1 MAAAVEAQFTSTD
14 LENYGNI
21 ILNGYATTGPNSTG
35 KLAWQYKETLT
46 PPVALPSVT
55 SVQPALKGWTTNYM
69 EYYTQLQP
77 NGYGVNPGDPT
88 MFNYSVKSFTP
99 QTGAVASLGLLQ
111 AGQNYTPG
119 TYTNVPTLG
128 GFGTGATLNI
138 TVDANG
144 VVTVAT
150 LNAGGSDYA
159 AGNGLGVASPGP
171 LGSGFGFAVA
181 VASVTNDSPAGQPKW
196 NQVPRRFFQNQVAP
210 FVPPNNNSEVIPY
223 SYMFSVENNA
233 TQPPVGVLV
242 GTTPPPP
249 PTPTY
254 SLSTTPTAATENTV
268 ISTTVA
274 TTNVA
279 DSTVVYWRMS
289 GTGITGAFFTSGV
302 LTGSATVTSNSA
314 SFDQTLAASLP
325 AGGPYTLGVSLYSDA
340 GFTQQIGTTS
350 LVISVTPGVTPSTPQ
365 YGAYIDLYQYRNT
378 GGVYPDGSYVGI
390 NPNMRAA
397 NINTILPSLD
407 KFYILLEA
415 QIDSD
420 GKLYFGTNIGN
431 PAALVLNAAGTDW
444 ADNTGSVSGGYVSP
458 TNPDYTYSAY
468 AIKNSIYYLSQQTAW
483 STKNLMLSIGGYLLS
498 QTMDQA
504 GNSAL
509 LAQTAADQIA
519 TLVQIT
525 GAVGVDLDYEPVG
538 QPCIPANM
546 ALLCEKIQA
555 AVKALD
561 PTYEVHLT
569 IIPPL
574 SQADPDLK
582 TDTALA
588 CDPYVDQINV
598 MTYDDPNTLDQPPY
612 QPGNVVVYNQ
622 TGVGRSVQSVQ
633 WFLDKGVTRNKL
645 GMGIA
650 GYGRNTA
657 NGQAFT
663 NNGTPYDQIVRVAGS
678 AGALEP
684 EFLLGRLNAAVPIV
698 NPNPTSQANFYY
710 SPTTAIW
717 GFDSVQTIA
726 DKVQASSNMG
736 IRAVFMWQ
744 LSNDYSNPASALPA
758 GNPLA
763 NFALVKGA
771 QAAIAAL

>member
-1 MAAAVEAQFTSTD
+1 MCEEVSMNPRAVQMSKLVESILTPTQLA
-14 LENYGNI
+14 EYGNV
-21 ILNGYATTGPNSTG
+21 LAPTYRSWQNNSM
-35 KLAWQYKETLT
+35 Q
-46 PPVALPSVT
+46 
-55 SVQPALKGWTTNYM
+55 
-69 EYYTQLQP
+69 YYTQLQP

-88 MFNYSVKSFTP
+88 MFDYSVRSFTL
-99 QTGAVASLGLLQ
+99 QTGAVSSLGTVQ

-119 TYTNVPTLG
+119 SYTNVPTIG

-138 TVDANG
+138 TVDVNG
-144 VVTVAT
+144 VVTGVT
-150 LNAGGSDYA
+150 LNAGGSDYSA
-159 AGNGLGVASPGP
+159 ANGLGVASPGP
-171 LGSGFGFAVA
+171 IGPGSGFSVA
-181 VASVTNDSPAGQPKW
+181 VASVTSVSPAGQPVW
-196 NQVPRRFFQNQVAP
+196 GQVPRRYFQNQVAP
-210 FVPPNNNSEVIPY
+210 FVPPNNNSQAIPY
-223 SYMFSVENNA
+223 SYMYSVSNN
-233 TQPPVGVLV
+233 
-242 GTTPPPP
+242 TTPPPIGALDSTTP
-249 PTPTY
+249 PPVTPTY

-268 ISTTVA
+268 ISTAVA
-274 TTNVA
+274 TTNV
-279 DSTVVYWRMS
+279 TNGTIVYWKMTGS
-289 GTGITGAFFTSGV
+289 GITGAFFTSGV
-302 LTGSATVTSNSA
+302 LTGSTTVTSNSA
-314 SFDQTLAASLP
+314 SFNQTLAASLP

-340 GFTQQIGTTS
+340 GFTQQVGTTS

-365 YGAYIDLYQYRNT
+365 FGAYIDLYQYRNT
-378 GGVYPDGSYVGI
+378 GGVYPDGSYVGL

-397 NINTILPSLD
+397 NINTLLPSLD
-407 KFYILLEA
+407 KFYILIEA
-415 QIDSD
+415 QIYSD
-420 GKLYFGTNIGN
+420 GKLYFGTNVGN
-431 PAALVLNAAGTDW
+431 SAALVLNAAGTGW

-468 AIKNSIYYLSQQTAW
+468 AIKNSIYYLSQQSSWT
-483 STKNLMLSIGGYLLS
+483 TKNLILSVGGYNLS
-498 QTMDQA
+498 QYMDQA
-504 GNSAL
+504 GSSAG

-519 TLVQIT
+519 KLVQIT

-546 ALLCEKIQA
+546 ALLCQKIQA
-555 AVKALD
+555 AVKALN

-588 CDPYVDQINV
+588 CQSYVDQINV

-612 QPGNVVVYNQ
+612 QPGSIPVYNQ

-663 NNGTPYDQIVRVAGS
+663 NNGTPYDQIVRVASS

-698 NPNPTSQANFYY
+698 NPNPSSQANFYY
-710 SPTTAIW
+710 NPTTAIW
-717 GFDSVQTIA
+717 GFDSVDTIA
-726 DKVQASSNMG
+726 DKVQASSNLG
-736 IRAVFMWQ
+736 IRAVFAWQ
-744 LSNDYSNPASALPA
+744 LSNDYSNPTSVLPA

-763 NFALVKGA
+763 NFALVKAA

>member
-1 MAAAVEAQFTSTD
+1 MQ
-14 LENYGNI
+14 
-21 ILNGYATTGPNSTG
+21 
-35 KLAWQYKETLT
+35 
-46 PPVALPSVT
+46 
-55 SVQPALKGWTTNYM
+55 
-69 EYYTQLQP
+69 YYTQLQP

-88 MFNYSVKSFTP
+88 MFDYSVRSFTL
-99 QTGAVASLGLLQ
+99 QTGAVSSLGTVQ

-119 TYTNVPTLG
+119 SYTNVPTIG

-138 TVDANG
+138 TVDVNG
-144 VVTVAT
+144 VVTGVT
-150 LNAGGSDYA
+150 LNAGGSDYSA
-159 AGNGLGVASPGP
+159 ANGLGVASPGP
-171 LGSGFGFAVA
+171 IGPGSGFSVA
-181 VASVTNDSPAGQPKW
+181 VASVTSVSPAGQPVW
-196 NQVPRRFFQNQVAP
+196 GQVPRRYFQNQVAP
-210 FVPPNNNSEVIPY
+210 FVPPNNNSQAIPY
-223 SYMFSVENNA
+223 SYMYSVSNN
-233 TQPPVGVLV
+233 
-242 GTTPPPP
+242 TTPPPIGALDSTTP
-249 PTPTY
+249 PPVTPTY

-268 ISTTVA
+268 ISTAVA
-274 TTNVA
+274 TTNV
-279 DSTVVYWRMS
+279 TNGTIVYWKMTGS
-289 GTGITGAFFTSGV
+289 GITGAFFTSGV
-302 LTGSATVTSNSA
+302 LTGSTTVTSNSA
-314 SFDQTLAASLP
+314 SFNQTLAASLP

-340 GFTQQIGTTS
+340 GFTQQVGTTS

-365 YGAYIDLYQYRNT
+365 FGAYIDLYQYRNT
-378 GGVYPDGSYVGI
+378 GGVYPDGSYVGL

-397 NINTILPSLD
+397 NINTLLPSLD
-407 KFYILLEA
+407 KFYILIEA
-415 QIDSD
+415 QIYSD
-420 GKLYFGTNIGN
+420 GKLYFGTNVGN
-431 PAALVLNAAGTDW
+431 SAALVLNAAGTGW

-468 AIKNSIYYLSQQTAW
+468 AIKNSIYYLSQQSSWT
-483 STKNLMLSIGGYLLS
+483 TKNLILSVGGYNLS
-498 QTMDQA
+498 QYMDQA
-504 GNSAL
+504 GSSAG

-519 TLVQIT
+519 KLVQIT

-546 ALLCEKIQA
+546 ALLCQKIQA
-555 AVKALD
+555 AVKALN

-588 CDPYVDQINV
+588 CQSYVDQINV

-612 QPGNVVVYNQ
+612 QPGSIPVYNQ

-663 NNGTPYDQIVRVAGS
+663 NNGTPYDQIVRVASS

-698 NPNPTSQANFYY
+698 NPNPSSQANFYY
-710 SPTTAIW
+710 NPTTAIW
-717 GFDSVQTIA
+717 GFDSVDTIA
-726 DKVQASSNMG
+726 DKVQASSNLG
-736 IRAVFMWQ
+736 IRAVFAWQ
-744 LSNDYSNPASALPA
+744 LSNDYSNPTSVLPA

-763 NFALVKGA
+763 NFALVKAA

>member
-1 MAAAVEAQFTSTD
+1 MQ
-14 LENYGNI
+14 
-21 ILNGYATTGPNSTG
+21 
-35 KLAWQYKETLT
+35 
-46 PPVALPSVT
+46 
-55 SVQPALKGWTTNYM
+55 
-69 EYYTQLQP
+69 YYTQLQP

-88 MFNYSVKSFTP
+88 MFDYSVRSFTL
-99 QTGAVASLGLLQ
+99 QTGAVSSLGTVQ

-119 TYTNVPTLG
+119 SYTNVPTIG

-138 TVDANG
+138 TVDVNG
-144 VVTVAT
+144 VVTGVT
-150 LNAGGSDYA
+150 LNAGGSDYSA
-159 AGNGLGVASPGP
+159 ANGLGVASPGP
-171 LGSGFGFAVA
+171 IGPGSGFSVA
-181 VASVTNDSPAGQPKW
+181 VASVTSVSPAGQPVW
-196 NQVPRRFFQNQVAP
+196 GQVPRRYFQNQVAP
-210 FVPPNNNSEVIPY
+210 FVPPNNNSQAIPY
-223 SYMFSVENNA
+223 SYMYSVSNN
-233 TQPPVGVLV
+233 
-242 GTTPPPP
+242 TTPPPIGALDSTTP
-249 PTPTY
+249 PPVTPTY

-268 ISTTVA
+268 ISTAVA
-274 TTNVA
+274 TTNVT
-279 DSTVVYWRMS
+279 DGTIVYWKMTGS
-289 GTGITGAFFTSGV
+289 GVTGAFFTSGV
-302 LTGSATVTSNSA
+302 LTGSTTVTSNSA
-314 SFDQTLAASLP
+314 SFNQTLAASLP

-340 GFTQQIGTTS
+340 GFTQQVGTTS

-365 YGAYIDLYQYRNT
+365 FGAYIDLYQYRNT
-378 GGVYPDGSYVGI
+378 GGVYPDGSYVGL

-397 NINTILPSLD
+397 NINTLLPSLD
-407 KFYILLEA
+407 KFYILIEA
-415 QIDSD
+415 QIYSD
-420 GKLYFGTNIGN
+420 GKLYFGTNVGN
-431 PAALVLNAAGTDW
+431 SAALVLNAAGTGW

-468 AIKNSIYYLSQQTAW
+468 AIKNSIYYLSQQSSWT
-483 STKNLMLSIGGYLLS
+483 TKNLILSVGGYNLS
-498 QTMDQA
+498 QYMDQA
-504 GNSAL
+504 GSSAG

-519 TLVQIT
+519 KLVQIT

-546 ALLCEKIQA
+546 ALLCQKIQA
-555 AVKALD
+555 AVKALN

-588 CDPYVDQINV
+588 CQSYVDQINV

-612 QPGNVVVYNQ
+612 QPGSIPVYNQ

-698 NPNPTSQANFYY
+698 NPNPSSQANFYY
-710 SPTTAIW
+710 NPTTAIW
-717 GFDSVQTIA
+717 GFDSVDTIA
-726 DKVQASSNMG
+726 DKVQASSNLG

-744 LSNDYSNPASALPA
+744 LSNDYSNPSSALPA

>member
-1 MAAAVEAQFTSTD
+1 MQ
-14 LENYGNI
+14 
-21 ILNGYATTGPNSTG
+21 
-35 KLAWQYKETLT
+35 
-46 PPVALPSVT
+46 
-55 SVQPALKGWTTNYM
+55 
-69 EYYTQLQP
+69 YYTQLQP

-88 MFNYSVKSFTP
+88 MFDYSVRSFTL
-99 QTGAVASLGLLQ
+99 QTGAVSSLGTVQ

-119 TYTNVPTLG
+119 SYTNVPTIG

-138 TVDANG
+138 TVDVNG
-144 VVTVAT
+144 VVTGVT
-150 LNAGGSDYA
+150 LNAGGSDYSA
-159 AGNGLGVASPGP
+159 ANGLGVASPGP
-171 LGSGFGFAVA
+171 IGPGSGFSVA
-181 VASVTNDSPAGQPKW
+181 VASVTSVSPAGQPVW
-196 NQVPRRFFQNQVAP
+196 GQVPRRYFQNQVAP
-210 FVPPNNNSEVIPY
+210 FVPPNNNSQAIPY
-223 SYMFSVENNA
+223 SYMYSVSNN
-233 TQPPVGVLV
+233 
-242 GTTPPPP
+242 TTPPPIGALDSTTP
-249 PTPTY
+249 PPVTPTY

-268 ISTTVA
+268 ISTAVA
-274 TTNVA
+274 TTNVT
-279 DSTVVYWRMS
+279 DGTIVYWKMTGS
-289 GTGITGAFFTSGV
+289 GITGAFFTSGV
-302 LTGSATVTSNSA
+302 LTGSTTVTSNSA
-314 SFDQTLAASLP
+314 SFNQTLAASLP

-340 GFTQQIGTTS
+340 GFTQQVGTTS

-365 YGAYIDLYQYRNT
+365 FGAYIDLYQYRNT
-378 GGVYPDGSYVGI
+378 GGVYPDGSYVGL

-397 NINTILPSLD
+397 NINTLLPSLD
-407 KFYILLEA
+407 KFYILIEA
-415 QIDSD
+415 QIYSD
-420 GKLYFGTNIGN
+420 GKLYFGTNVGN
-431 PAALVLNAAGTDW
+431 SAALVLNAAGTGW

-468 AIKNSIYYLSQQTAW
+468 AIKNSIYYLSQQSSWT
-483 STKNLMLSIGGYLLS
+483 TKNLILSVGGYNLS
-498 QTMDQA
+498 QYMDQA
-504 GNSAL
+504 GSSAG

-519 TLVQIT
+519 KLVQIT

-546 ALLCEKIQA
+546 ALLCQKIQA
-555 AVKALD
+555 AVKALN

-588 CDPYVDQINV
+588 CQSYVDQINV

-612 QPGNVVVYNQ
+612 QPGSIPVYNQ

-698 NPNPTSQANFYY
+698 NPNPSSQANFYY
-710 SPTTAIW
+710 NPTTAIW
-717 GFDSVQTIA
+717 GFDSVDTIA
-726 DKVQASSNMG
+726 DKVQASSNLG

-744 LSNDYSNPASALPA
+744 LSNDYSNPSSALPA